1 MSGTG
6 HTVQSTEPLD
16 TMVELLSGLD
26 AAGDG
31 GDGGRQAFYDR
42 LCEAMCRL
50 TSMERAGL
58 LLYQEARRLVVPAGT
73 HGFGSDLIHDVHG
86 TLDETPIAQRALAE
100 NRVVEVSGD
109 LAGQVPARYAQL
121 PGITKIT
128 CTPVSAGGRWLGVIF
143 ADRGGEPFDLTDRER
158 HTMWTL
164 GKTAALAAS
173 ARIAA
178 TQHERARLLAERV
191 DLAREVH
198 ERVMQRLFGVS
209 LVLGSEA
216 SLTAEQRQRCA
227 DEIQAAVADLR
238 HALARPVAPPQLDTG
253 ATLREELQRLGASY
267 DGPPLQIA
275 WDDGVEVPR
284 QVEQLSQSV
293 LAEALRNAHKHA
305 EPTRVDV
312 RVTTQ
317 DGTFVLEVVNDG
329 VESGRR
335 GRGAGMGLRLA
346 ALDALQSGGVVDFG
360 PTGGDGEW
368 RVRLVVPLAAE
379 DAR

>member
-1 MSGTG
+1 MPEVS
-6 HTVQSTEPLD
+6 VSIPSTEPLD

-26 AAGDG
+26 ADG
-31 GDGGRQAFYDR
+31 GQGGAAFYDR

-58 LLYQEARRLVVPAGT
+58 LLYEEARRIVVPAGS
-73 HGFGSDLIHDVHG
+73 HGFDPELVRGVHG
-86 TLDETPIAQRALAE
+86 TLEETPIAQRALADD
-100 NRVVEVSGD
+100 RVVATDED
-109 LAGQVPARYAQL
+109 LHGQVPARYAEL
-121 PGITKIT
+121 PGITTMT

-143 ADRGGEPFDLTDRER
+143 ADRGGPRFELTERER

-178 TQHERARLLAERV
+178 TQHERARLLSERV

-209 LVLGSEA
+209 LVLGAEA
-216 SLTAEQRQRCA
+216 ELAPDERRRCA

-238 HALARPVAPPQLDTG
+238 HALARPVAPPRPDIG
-253 ATLREELQRLGASY
+253 ATLRQELERLGSSY
-267 DGPPLQIA
+267 DGPPLGIE
-275 WDDGVEVPR
+275 WDPGVEVP
-284 QVEQLSQSV
+284 QELEQLSQSV

-305 EPTRVDV
+305 QPTRVAV
-312 RVTTQ
+312 RVGAH

-329 VESGRR
+329 VDTARR

-360 PTGGDGEW
+360 PTGDSDHDW
-368 RVRLVVPLAAE
+368 RVRLVVPIVGHP
-379 DAR
+379 

>member
-1 MSGTG
+1 MAEVSPN
-6 HTVQSTEPLD
+6 VSATEPLD

-26 AAGDG
+26 ADG
-31 GDGGRQAFYDR
+31 GSGGRAFYDR

-58 LLYQEARRLVVPAGT
+58 VLYEEARRIVVPAGSY
-73 HGFGSDLIHDVHG
+73 GFDEELVGGVHG
-86 TLDETPIAQRALAE
+86 TLEETPIAQRAFAE
-100 NRVVEVSGD
+100 DRVVQTVGD
-109 LAGQVPARYAQL
+109 LEGQVPARYAAL
-121 PGITKIT
+121 PGITTMT

-143 ADRGGEPFDLTDRER
+143 ADCGGPPFELTERER

-178 TQHERARLLAERV
+178 TQHERARLLSERV

-209 LVLGSEA
+209 LVLGAETE
-216 SLTAEQRQRCA
+216 LTPEERRRCA

-238 HALARPVAPPQLDTG
+238 HALARPVAPPRPDIG
-253 ATLREELQRLGASY
+253 ATLREELDRLGSSY
-267 DGPPLQIA
+267 DGPPLQVD
-275 WDDGVEVPR
+275 WDPSVEVPPEL
-284 QVEQLSQSV
+284 EQLSQSV
-293 LAEALRNAHKHA
+293 LAEALRNVQKHSQ
-305 EPTRVDV
+305 PTHVDV
-312 RVTTQ
+312 RIGAS
-317 DGTFVLEVVNDG
+317 DGTFVLEVVNNG
-329 VESGRR
+329 VDTSRR

-360 PTGGDGEW
+360 PTGDSDHDW
-368 RVRLVVPLAAE
+368 RVRLVVPIAE
-379 DAR
+379 GD

>member
-1 MSGTG
+1 MS
-6 HTVQSTEPLD
+6 VPSTEPLD

-26 AAGDG
+26 AG
-31 GDGGRQAFYDR
+31 GGQGGAAFYDR

-58 LLYQEARRLVVPAGT
+58 LLYEEARRIVVPAGS
-73 HGFGSDLIHDVHG
+73 HGFDPELVGGVHG
-86 TLDETPIAQRALAE
+86 TLEETPIAQRALADD
-100 NRVVEVSGD
+100 RVVATDGD
-109 LAGQVPARYAQL
+109 LAGHVPARYAEL
-121 PGITKIT
+121 PGITTMT

-143 ADRGGEPFDLTDRER
+143 ADRGGPRFELTERER

-173 ARIAA
+173 VRIAA
-178 TQHERARLLAERV
+178 TQHERARLLSERV

-209 LVLGSEA
+209 LVLGAEA
-216 SLTAEQRQRCA
+216 ELAPDERRRCA

-238 HALARPVAPPQLDTG
+238 HALARPVAPPRPDIG
-253 ATLREELQRLGASY
+253 ATLREELDRLGSSY
-267 DGPPLQIA
+267 DGPPLDVE
-275 WDDGVEVPR
+275 WDPAVEVP
-284 QVEQLSQSV
+284 QELEQLSQSV

-305 EPTRVDV
+305 RPTRVDV
-312 RVTTQ
+312 RVGAH

-329 VESGRR
+329 VDGSHR

-360 PTGGDGEW
+360 PTGDSDHDW
-368 RVRLVVPLAAE
+368 RVRLVVPIPERA
-379 DAR
+379 

>member
-1 MSGTG
+1 MAEASAS
-6 HTVQSTEPLD
+6 VPSTEPLD
-16 TMVELLSGLD
+16 AMVELLAGLD
-26 AAGDG
+26 ADSGE
-31 GDGGRQAFYDR
+31 GGRAFYDR
-42 LCEAMCRL
+42 LCQAMCRL

-58 LLYQEARRLVVPAGT
+58 LLYEEARRIVVPAGS
-73 HGFGSDLIHDVHG
+73 HGFDTELVGEVHG
-86 TLDETPIAQRALAE
+86 TLEETPIAQRALAE
-100 NRVVEVSGD
+100 DRVVETAAGELD
-109 LAGQVPARYAQL
+109 GQVPARYAEL
-121 PGITKIT
+121 PGITSLT

-143 ADRGGEPFDLTDRER
+143 ADRGGPPFELTERER

-178 TQHERARLLAERV
+178 TQHERARLLSERV

-209 LVLGSEA
+209 LVLGAETE
-216 SLTAEQRQRCA
+216 LTSDERRRCA

-238 HALARPVAPPQLDTG
+238 HALARPVAPPPPDIG
-253 ATLREELQRLGASY
+253 ATLRQELDRLGSSY
-267 DGPPLQIA
+267 DGPPLEIE
-275 WDDGVEVPR
+275 WDPGVEVPR
-284 QVEQLSQSV
+284 QLEALSQAV

-305 EPTRVDV
+305 DPSRIGV
-312 RVTTQ
+312 RVSAQ

-329 VESGRR
+329 VDGSQR

-360 PTGGDGEW
+360 PTGDGDHEW
-368 RVRLVVPLAAE
+368 RVRLVVPLGG
-379 DAR
+379 DRR

>member
-1 MSGTG
+1 MSSPGQTA
-6 HTVQSTEPLD
+6 QPTEPLD
-16 TMVELLSGLD
+16 TMVDLLSGLD
-26 AAGDG
+26 AA

-58 LLYQEARRLVVPAGT
+58 LLYNEVRRLVVPAGS
-73 HGFGSDLIHDVHG
+73 HGFGDDLIHDVHG
-86 TLDETPIAQRALAE
+86 TLEETPIAQRALAE

-109 LAGQVPARYAQL
+109 LTGQVPARYAQL
-121 PGITKIT
+121 PGISKIT
-128 CTPVSAGGRWLGVIF
+128 CTPVSAGDRWLGVIF
-143 ADRGGEPFDLTDRER
+143 ADRGGAPFELTDRER

-216 SLTAEQRQRCA
+216 ALTADQRQRCA

-238 HALARPVAPPQLDTG
+238 HALARPVAPPRPDTG
-253 ATLREELQRLGASY
+253 ATLREELERLGSSY

-284 QVEQLSQSV
+284 PVEQLAQAV

-305 EPTRVDV
+305 EPTRIDV
-312 RVTTQ
+312 AVTSQ
-317 DGTFVLEVVNDG
+317 DGTFALEIVNDG
-329 VESGRR
+329 VEENRR

-360 PTGGDGEW
+360 PTGDAGEW
-368 RVRLVVPLAAE
+368 RVRLVVPVPVE
-379 DAR
+379 EAR

>member
-1 MSGTG
+1 MTEVS
-6 HTVQSTEPLD
+6 VPVPSTEPLD

-26 AAGDG
+26 ANG
-31 GDGGRQAFYDR
+31 GQGGGAFYDR

-58 LLYQEARRLVVPAGT
+58 LLYEEARRIVVPAGS
-73 HGFGSDLIHDVHG
+73 HGFDPELVGGVHG
-86 TLDETPIAQRALAE
+86 TLEETPIAQRALADD
-100 NRVVEVSGD
+100 RVVATDGD

-121 PGITKIT
+121 PGITTMT

-143 ADRGGEPFDLTDRER
+143 ADRGGPRFELTERER

-178 TQHERARLLAERV
+178 TQHERARLLSERV

-209 LVLGSEA
+209 LVLG
-216 SLTAEQRQRCA
+216 AETGLAPEERRRCA

-238 HALARPVAPPQLDTG
+238 HALARPVAPPRPDIG
-253 ATLREELQRLGASY
+253 ATLRQELDRLGSSY
-267 DGPPLQIA
+267 DGPPLNIQ
-275 WDDGVEVPR
+275 WDPSVEVP
-284 QVEQLSQSV
+284 QELEQLSQSV
-293 LAEALRNAHKHA
+293 LAEALRNVHKHA
-305 EPTRVDV
+305 QPTRVDV
-312 RVTTQ
+312 RVGAH

-329 VESGRR
+329 VDGSRR

-360 PTGGDGEW
+360 PTGDSDHDW
-368 RVRLVVPLAAE
+368 RVRLVVPIAGHPS
-379 DAR
+379 

>member
-1 MSGTG
+1 MPEASA
-6 HTVQSTEPLD
+6 SLSPTEPLD
-16 TMVELLSGLD
+16 TMVELLAGLD
-26 AAGDG
+26 ADG
-31 GDGGRQAFYDR
+31 GSGGRAFYDR

-58 LLYQEARRLVVPAGT
+58 LLYEEARRIVVPAGS
-73 HGFGSDLIHDVHG
+73 HGFDPELVGGVHG
-86 TLDETPIAQRALAE
+86 TLEETPIAQRALAE
-100 NRVVEVSGD
+100 DRVVATDGD
-109 LAGQVPARYAQL
+109 LVGQVPARYAAL
-121 PGITKIT
+121 PGITTMT

-143 ADRGGEPFDLTDRER
+143 ADRGGPRFELTERER

-178 TQHERARLLAERV
+178 TQHERARLLSERV

-209 LVLGSEA
+209 LVLGAEA
-216 SLTAEQRQRCA
+216 ELTADQRRRCA

-238 HALARPVAPPQLDTG
+238 HALARPVAPPRPDIG
-253 ATLREELQRLGASY
+253 ATLREELERLGSSY
-267 DGPPLQIA
+267 DGPPLDVE
-275 WDDGVEVPR
+275 WDPAVEVP
-284 QVEQLSQSV
+284 QELEQLSQSV

-305 EPTRVDV
+305 NPTRVTV
-312 RVTTQ
+312 RVGAR

-329 VESGRR
+329 VDGGRR

-360 PTGGDGEW
+360 PTGDGHHDW
-368 RVRLVVPLAAE
+368 RVRLVVPT
-379 DAR
+379 DGQSG

>member
-1 MSGTG
+1 MAEAS
-6 HTVQSTEPLD
+6 QNASATEPLD

-26 AAGDG
+26 ADG
-31 GDGGRQAFYDR
+31 GSGGRAFYDR

-58 LLYQEARRLVVPAGT
+58 LLYEEARRIVVPAGSY
-73 HGFGSDLIHDVHG
+73 GFDEELVGGVHG
-86 TLDETPIAQRALAE
+86 TLEETPIAQRAFAE
-100 NRVVEVSGD
+100 DRVVETVGD
-109 LAGQVPARYAQL
+109 LEGQVPARYAAL
-121 PGITKIT
+121 PGITTMT

-143 ADRGGEPFDLTDRER
+143 ADCGGPRFELTERER

-178 TQHERARLLAERV
+178 TQHERARLLSERV

-209 LVLGSEA
+209 LVLG
-216 SLTAEQRQRCA
+216 AETELGADERRRCA

-238 HALARPVAPPQLDTG
+238 HALARPVAPPRPDIG
-253 ATLREELQRLGASY
+253 ATLREELDRLGSSY
-267 DGPPLQIA
+267 EGPPLQID
-275 WDDGVEVPR
+275 WDPAVEVPPEL
-284 QVEQLSQSV
+284 EQLSQSV
-293 LAEALRNAHKHA
+293 LAEALRNVQKHSQ
-305 EPTRVDV
+305 PTRVDV
-312 RVTTQ
+312 RIGAS

-329 VESGRR
+329 VDASRR

-346 ALDALQSGGVVDFG
+346 ALDALQTGGVVDFG
-360 PTGGDGEW
+360 PTGDGHHDW
-368 RVRLVVPLAAE
+368 RVRLVVPIAASG
-379 DAR
+379 DR